1 MCDFIQDG
9 SETDR
14 VQTEKTQTVAQK
26 LRRWSETGVIFRA
39 TPSAFG
45 ITTISF
51 WFRLDR
57 KRVFLR
63 FMSIIALIMT
73 KWDI

>member
-14 VQTEKTQTVAQK
+14 VQTGKTQTVARK
-26 LRRWSETGVIFRA
+26 ITPSGVVFRA
-39 TPSAFG
+39 RPSAFG
-45 ITTISF
+45 ISTLSS
-51 WFRLDR
+51 WFRLYR
-57 KRVFLR
+57 KRVILR
-63 FMSIIALIMT
+63 FKSIIALIMT